1 MNIDRLSKILKYD
14 ELFDFQYIQQYECQK
29 IVSVKD
35 YDYFFRKF
43 VEMLTDLIRRNC
55 CYFLKTN
62 DLFLIK
68 SIENYEDFETVEIF
82 KILDEKQEFHI
93 NLQIHLLF
101 ADFLNGDVIF
111 K

>member
-1 MNIDRLSKILKYD
+1 MNIKELLKVLKYD
-14 ELFDFQYIQQYECQK
+14 ELFDFQYIRQHEHQK
-29 IVSVKD
+29 IISVKN

-43 VEMLTDLIRRNC
+43 IEMLTDLIRRNC
-55 CYFLKTN
+55 CYFLKAN

-82 KILDEKQEFHI
+82 KILNEKQEFYV
-93 NLQIHLLF
+93 NLQTHLLF